1 MSVHDAVLV
10 LKLTNDMT
18 HEYRVRYITNIQ
30 GLNLTFSNLR
40 NIFIRSPICHTLSDA
55 TRMAKKINGSKHSR
69 HGIMIINRF
78 RDYEWDDIL
87 VGAQREDKVISTK
100 KRI

>member
-30 GLNLTFSNLR
+30 GLDLTFSNLR
-40 NIFIRSPICHTLSDA
+40 NIFIKSPISYSISDA
-55 TRMAKKINGSKHSR
+55 TRIAKKINENKNSR
-69 HGIMIINRF
+69 YGIMIINRYK
-78 RDYEWDDIL
+78 DYEWDDIL
-87 VGAQREDKVISTK
+87 VGAQREDKVTSTK